1 MLAARIFPVSHT
13 KVQNAGGE
21 RETEYVRGMR
31 TMVKKAG
38 MDSP

>member
-1 MLAARIFPVSHT
+1 MLAAGIFPGLHT

-21 RETEYVRGMR
+21 WETEYVRGMR